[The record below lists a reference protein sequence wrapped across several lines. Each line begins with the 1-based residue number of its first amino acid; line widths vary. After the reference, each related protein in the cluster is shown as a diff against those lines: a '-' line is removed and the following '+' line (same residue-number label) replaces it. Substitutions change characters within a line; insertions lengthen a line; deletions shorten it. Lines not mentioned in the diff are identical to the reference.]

1 MRRRQ
6 PISSRT
12 DTPLPYTTRYR
23 SVVDRKGVDVADAA
37 AGQVAGAGMVHGM
50 GAAPG
55 VVGSQRQHADRAADP
70 VVGEAVG
77 EEGAVAAIV
86 RSEERRGGKEGASTC
101 SSRWGADTTK
111 NNTQNIAKTT
121 KLKN

>member
-70 VVGEAVG
+70 VVGEAG
-77 EEGAVAAIV
+77 AEEGAVAAIV
-86 RSEERRGGKEGASTC
+86 LDHEGPHEQ
-101 SSRWGADTTK
+101 SREIGRAHV
-111 NNTQNIAKTT
+111 
-121 KLKN
+121 